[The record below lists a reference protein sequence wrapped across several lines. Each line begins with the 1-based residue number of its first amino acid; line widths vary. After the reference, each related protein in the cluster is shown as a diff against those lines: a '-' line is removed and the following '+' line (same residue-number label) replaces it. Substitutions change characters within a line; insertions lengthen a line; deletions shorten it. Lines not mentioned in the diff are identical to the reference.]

1 MASITLFIGNN
12 DIRLD
17 AIIMLYL
24 LWIFVDDLYSI
35 LKVLNKWD
43 LQMKAVWNYF
53 SYYTCI
59 CYIRFLQYHTNEM
72 LK

>member
-24 LWIFVDDLYSI
+24 LGIFVDDL
-35 LKVLNKWD
+35 
-43 LQMKAVWNYF
+43 
-53 SYYTCI
+53 
-59 CYIRFLQYHTNEM
+59 
-72 LK
+72 